1 MSFSQ
6 RVFWISFTGATAIYL
21 VMVFWTMPTIS
32 AAAGGLA
39 PFDMRPFGYSPQ
51 EARGFLSALSTE
63 GRDFYISVQQRLDLV
78 YPALLGIM
86 LIVGF
91 QNLFQ
96 RPWSMVFSFVA
107 LIMVSADY
115 LENYMVATMLHV
127 GVEGVE
133 DSIVTIASFWTR
145 CKSAAATV
153 AFVGL
158 LAGAVMQVRRRWA

>member
-6 RVFWISFTGATAIYL
+6 RVFWISFTGATSIYL

-32 AAAGGLA
+32 LAAGGLA

-51 EARGFLSALSTE
+51 EARGFLSALSAE
-63 GRDFYISVQQRLDLV
+63 GRDFYITVQQRLDLV

-91 QNLFQ
+91 QSLFP
-96 RPWSMVFSFVA
+96 RRLSMVFSFVA

-115 LENYMVATMLHV
+115 LENYMVATMLHI
-127 GVEGVE
+127 GADGVE
-133 DSIVTIASFWTR
+133 DSLVTIASFWTR
-145 CKSAAATV
+145 CKSVAATV

-158 LAGAVMQVRRRWA
+158 VVGAVMQMRRRWA

>member
-1 MSFSQ
+1 MQ
-6 RVFWISFTGATAIYL
+6 RVFWSSFAAATAIYL

-32 AAAGGLA
+32 AAAGGMV
-39 PFDMRPFGYSPQ
+39 PFDMRPFGYTAQ
-51 EARGFLSALSTE
+51 EARNFLASLTAD
-63 GRDFYISVQQRLDLV
+63 GRDFYLSVQLRLDLI
-78 YPALLGIM
+78 YPAVLGIM

-91 QNLFQ
+91 QNLFE
-96 RPWSMVFSFVA
+96 RPWSMLFSFVA

-115 LENYMVATMLHV
+115 LENYMVATMLHS
-127 GVEGVE
+127 GADGLE
-133 DSIVTIASFWTR
+133 DSVVAFASFWTR

>member
-1 MSFSQ
+1 MSYIQ
-6 RVFWISFTGATAIYL
+6 RVFWISFTAATAIYL
-21 VMVFWTMPTIS
+21 LMVFWTMPTIS

-39 PFDMRPFGYSPQ
+39 PFDMRPFGYTPQ
-51 EARGFLSALSTE
+51 EARGFLSALTAE
-63 GRDFYISVQQRLDLV
+63 GRDFYITVQQRLDLV

-91 QNLFQ
+91 QSLFQ

-115 LENYMVATMLHV
+115 LENYMVATMLHI
-127 GVEGVE
+127 GPDAVE
-133 DSIVTIASFWTR
+133 DNLVAFASFWTR

-158 LAGAVMQVRRRWA
+158 MAGAVMQMRRRWA